1 MPRFE
6 LECCSRGMGER
17 DGGSTAVGLYG
28 ILPWFLLE
36 EMLEEGNEPPDR
48 VRSDEELERAEEMYR
63 ALACVAEGAGGAAC
77 FLHDLSHQT
86 CRLVYARAADDG
98 EVKGAWGI
106 ILNAVERLAKGVERL
121 TDGVVDYVILETEVY
136 REKEEA
142 VPEESE

>member
-6 LECCSRGMGER
+6 LECSSRGMGER
-17 DGGSTAVGLYG
+17 DGGCTAVGLYG

-48 VRSDEELERAEEMYR
+48 VRSDEELERAEEMYK
-63 ALACVAEGAGGAAC
+63 ALTCVAEGAGGAAC
-77 FLHDLSHQT
+77 LLHDLSHRT

-98 EVKGAWGI
+98 EVRGAWGI
-106 ILNAVERLAKGVERL
+106 ILDAVERLAKGVERL
-121 TDGVVDYVILETEVY
+121 TDGGVDYIILETEVY

-142 VPEESE
+142 APEESE

>member
-6 LECCSRGMGER
+6 LECSSRGMGER
-17 DGGSTAVGLYG
+17 DGGSTGVGLYG

-36 EMLEEGNEPPDR
+36 EILEEGKEPPDR

-77 FLHDLSHQT
+77 FHHALSHQT

>member
-48 VRSDEELERAEEMYR
+48 VRSDAELERAEEMYR
-63 ALACVAEGAGGAAC
+63 ALTRVAEGAGGAAC
-77 FLHDLSHQT
+77 LLHDLSHRT

-98 EVKGAWGI
+98 EVRGAWSI
-106 ILNAVERLAKGVERL
+106 ILDAVVRLAKGVERM
-121 TDGVVDYVILETEVY
+121 TDGVVDYVVLETAVY
-136 REKEEA
+136 REREA
-142 VPEESE
+142 DGPEGNE